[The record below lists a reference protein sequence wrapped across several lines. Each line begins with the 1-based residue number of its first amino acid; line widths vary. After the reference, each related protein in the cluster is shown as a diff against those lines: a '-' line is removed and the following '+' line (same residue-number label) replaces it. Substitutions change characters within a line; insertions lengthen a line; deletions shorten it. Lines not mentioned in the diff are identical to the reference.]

1 MLDRRKVQPARGP
14 IINYRY
20 NEMEILKEQEF
31 NGLDQVLAEQTMLAW
46 TALLPFISN
55 DEDDADSCPI
65 LAF

>member
-1 MLDRRKVQPARGP
+1 MA
-14 IINYRY
+14 
-20 NEMEILKEQEF
+20 ILKEQEV
-31 NGLDQVLAEQTMLAW
+31 NGLDQVLAEKTMLAW